1 MHSVSTRIP
10 TRFFV
15 VCALIALAGMVTAGF
30 LSHASKVQ
38 AASSSVRI
46 MPLGDSITGGPGCW
60 RAVLWDN
67 LQSAG
72 YTNIDFVGTQQGG
85 GCQTAPYDIDE
96 EGHGGFSAAG
106 IASQNLLPGWL
117 SATNPDIVLMHL
129 GTNDIFGN
137 PSTSAIL
144 AAYSTLISQMRANNP
159 QMRILVAQ
167 IIPMNPSN
175 CTYCAQDVI
184 NLNAAI
190 PAWAA
195 SVTTTQSPVIV
206 VDQWTGFDDATDTI
220 DGIHPNSAGD
230 QKMAA
235 RWFPP
240 LTAQLNTLMTPVPV
254 TSTPTAITPT
264 TQATLT
270 PPPTPTPGTTPTS
283 TPTSTPGSGGSSSCR
298 VHYAITSQWQG
309 GFGASLTITNT
320 GTTAINGWTLQFAFA
335 NGQTITQLW
344 NGNYTQSG
352 GAVTVTNVSYNASIP
367 AGQSLSSAPGFNGSW
382 NGTNVAPT
390 AFTLNGTACAVV

>member
-1 MHSVSTRIP
+1 MHKVSTRIS

-15 VCALIALAGMVTAGF
+15 VCALIALFGMGTTGF
-30 LSHASKVQ
+30 VLHTPKVQ
-38 AASSSVRI
+38 AASSPVKI
-46 MPLGDSITGGPGCW
+46 MPLGDSITAGPGCW
-60 RAVLWDN
+60 RAILWDN

-72 YTNIDFVGTQQGG
+72 YTNIHFVGTQQGG
-85 GCQTAPYDIDE
+85 GCQTAYYDINH

-129 GTNDIFGN
+129 GTNDIFAN
-137 PSTSAIL
+137 PATSTIL
-144 AAYSTLISQMRANNP
+144 AAYSTLVSQMRANNP
-159 QMRILVAQ
+159 NMRILVAQ
-167 IIPMNPSN
+167 IIPMNPSG
-175 CTYCAQDVI
+175 CSYCAQDVI

-195 SVTTTQSPVIV
+195 SLTTAQSPVIP
-206 VDQWTGFDDATDTI
+206 VDQWTGFDATTDTV
-220 DGIHPNSAGD
+220 DGIHPNDTGF

-254 TSTPTAITPT
+254 TSTPTGITPT
-264 TQATLT
+264 VQTTS
-270 PPPTPTPGTTPTS
+270 TPTS
-283 TPTSTPGSGGSSSCR
+283 TPTSGITPTSTPTPTPGSGGSSSCR
-298 VHYAITSQWQG
+298 VHYVVMSQWQG

-320 GTTAINGWTLQFAFA
+320 GTTAMNGWTLQFAFA

-344 NGNYTQSG
+344 NGSYTQSG
-352 GAVTVTNVSYNASIP
+352 SAVTVTNVSYNASIL

-382 NGTNVAPT
+382 NGTNAVPT
-390 AFTLNGTACAVV
+390 AFTLNGTACTVV

>member
-1 MHSVSTRIP
+1 MHTRIA
-10 TRFFV
+10 TRFLV
-15 VCALIALAGMVTAGF
+15 VCALLALIGMVTLGF
-30 LSHASKVQ
+30 VPHTQRVQ
-38 AASSSVRI
+38 AATAPVKI
-46 MPLGDSITGGPGCW
+46 MPLGDSITAGPGCW
-60 RAVLWDN
+60 RAILWDN

-85 GCQTAPYDIDE
+85 GCQQTPYDIDH
-96 EGHGGFSAAG
+96 EGHGGFSAMG
-106 IASQNLLPGWL
+106 IATQNQLPGWL

-137 PSTSAIL
+137 PTPSAVL

-159 QMRILVAQ
+159 RMRILVAQ
-167 IIPMNPSN
+167 ILPMNPSG
-175 CTYCAQDVI
+175 CSYCAQDVI
-184 NLNAAI
+184 DLNAAI
-190 PAWAA
+190 PGWAA
-195 SVTTTQSPVIV
+195 SLTTAQSPIVV
-206 VDQWTGFDDATDTI
+206 VDQWTGFDVTADTI
-220 DGIHPNSAGD
+220 DGVHPNDGGF

-254 TSTPTAITPT
+254 TSTPPGITPT
-264 TQATLT
+264 TQTT
-270 PPPTPTPGTTPTS
+270 PLPSPTPTRGTTPVS
-283 TPTSTPGSGGSSSCR
+283 TPTSTPGSGGSGRCS
-298 VHYAITSQWQG
+298 VHYAISNQWPG

-352 GAVTVTNVSYNASIP
+352 SVVTVTNVSYNASIP
-367 AGQSLSSAPGFNGSW
+367 AGQSLPSAPGFNGSW
-382 NGTNVAPT
+382 NGTNAAVT
-390 AFTLNGTACAVV
+390 AFTLNGATCAVV